1 MTIVGATDVSE
12 RVTLSGSP
20 GYDAMPITDTPAGL
34 RTALSQF
41 MFDGA
46 DSTKKRES
54 LAAVAAVENPLSHT
68 AETVA
73 CVGCHVSTVVTA
85 ARATAAIDPLT
96 LPGRY
101 TSKFDLSTA
110 GGKSAE
116 TQTTLRALGYLA
128 AAADDLPA
136 RRQRHGA
143 DADGD
148 RAALSGPLRRPHNA
162 TSPPADKALASAD
175 AFTLSSGHG
184 RGGPARRRGLA
195 GALALADLRGHPRR
209 RGHRLRSDPDHRR
222 LS

>member
-1 MTIVGATDVSE
+1 MLRAFVRRYGGDTRLVRLTMNAQNLNFSQLVWDLRGVEKQGNAFVEMTIVGATDVSE

-20 GYDAMPITDTPAGL
+20 GYDAVPITDTPAGL

-85 ARATAAIDPLT
+85 ARATAALDPLA

-116 TQTTLRALGYLA
+116 TQTTLRALGYLRQ
-128 AAADDLPA
+128 LPLIS
-136 RRQRHGA
+136 QRVVNDTA
-143 DADGD
+143 QTLTEIEQ
-148 RAALSGPLRRPHNA
+148 RF
-162 TSPPADKALASAD
+162 PA
-175 AFTLSSGHG
+175 
-184 RGGPARRRGLA
+184 P
-195 GALALADLRGHPRR
+195 
-209 RGHRLRSDPDHRR
+209 
-222 LS
+222 